1 MCGNI
6 KSLGADT
13 QIEPMSEADYK
24 TVAEL
29 LDKAGFRTNPRNSNG
44 LRRQSS
50 FITGMQMLTRSI
62 RLALKLFNT
71 SNKEI

>member
-1 MCGNI
+1 
-6 KSLGADT
+6 
-13 QIEPMSEADYK
+13 MSEADYK

-50 FITGMQMLTRSI
+50 FITGMQMLTGVLGWHSNSSI
-62 RLALKLFNT
+62 PATKKFKLRL
-71 SNKEI
+71 